1 MTRKNHKDI
10 LEKSG
15 LKYFI
20 YVIIALLI
28 SGLIFFLFRF
38 LVPDDTK
45 EAKTEIINTVE
56 EFSKAALN
64 IGHKLTVKEIL
75 SEDYNYKSREE
86 ACKKALEY
94 MTIGKSR
101 RSDVCQR
108 AANLRTSSAE
118 SEANASFVEKVT
130 VNDIKLNNKE
140 DEADIRVSLEITM
153 QTGKNVISDYS
164 EKGPLFEIRTTK
176 EPLEFKNLKLKLVK
190 KDDKWL
196 IDNDKDFIREL
207 SQLYSLW
214 IASDNMGEG
223 IIIPYEDNDIEM
235 LRLE

>member
-1 MTRKNHKDI
+1 MKKNLKNKLDNRK
-10 LEKSG
+10 S
-15 LKYFI
+15 KYFI
-20 YVIIALLI
+20 YILIALLI
-28 SGLIFFLFRF
+28 STLIFLLFKFLI
-38 LVPDDTK
+38 PDDTK
-45 EAKTEIINTVE
+45 EAKEEIANTVE

-64 IGHKLTVKEIL
+64 IGHKLTIKEIL

-94 MTIGKSR
+94 MLIGKSR

-108 AANLRTSSAE
+108 AANLRTSLAE
-118 SEANASFVEKVT
+118 SEANASFVEKVII
-130 VNDIKLNNKE
+130 NDIQLNSKE

-176 EPLEFKNLKLKLVK
+176 EPLKFDNLKLSLVK
-190 KDDKWL
+190 KEDKWL

-214 IASDNMGEG
+214 IASDNMGEA
-223 IIIPYEDNDIEM
+223 IIVPYEDNNIEM